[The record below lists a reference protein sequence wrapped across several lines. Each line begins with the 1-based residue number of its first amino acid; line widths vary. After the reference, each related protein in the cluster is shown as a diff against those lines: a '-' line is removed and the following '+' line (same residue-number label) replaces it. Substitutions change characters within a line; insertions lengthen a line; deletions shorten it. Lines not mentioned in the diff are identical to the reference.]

1 MPQPEQQPEPGQ
13 GTKKRKRLWIVGG
26 IAAAIVV
33 AVVVVAV
40 IVAATVIDGST
51 GGQGTAARADGAPA
65 PAGDDMMTVTY
76 EVSGDADRAG
86 NVTYSADENLN
97 LSQRNGVALPW
108 TTDIAFPGTFPAA
121 TLALTAQ
128 SGAEGPGEITCR
140 ILRDGEVL
148 SESTSR
154 GPYAVVTCS
163 GS

>member
-1 MPQPEQQPEPGQ
+1 
-13 GTKKRKRLWIVGG
+13 
-26 IAAAIVV
+26 
-33 AVVVVAV
+33 
-40 IVAATVIDGST
+40 
-51 GGQGTAARADGAPA
+51 
-65 PAGDDMMTVTY
+65 MTVTY

-86 NVTYSADENLN
+86 NITYSADENLN
-97 LSQRNGVALPW
+97 LSQREGVTLPW
-108 TTDIAFPGTFPAA
+108 TTDIALPGTFPAA

-128 SGAEGPGEITCR
+128 SGGEGPGEITCR

>member
-1 MPQPEQQPEPGQ
+1 MTHPEEQPEPGQ
-13 GTKKRKRLWIVGG
+13 GPKKRKRLWIVGG

-33 AVVVVAV
+33 AVVVVA
-40 IVAATVIDGST
+40 TVIDGST
-51 GGQGTAARADGAPA
+51 GGQNPAARADDAPAGAPA
-65 PAGDDMMTVTY
+65 PAGDEVMTVTY

-86 NVTYSADENLN
+86 NITYSADENLN
-97 LSQRNGVALPW
+97 LSQREGVTLPW
-108 TTDIAFPGTFPAA
+108 TTDIALPGTFPAA

-128 SGAEGPGEITCR
+128 SGGEGPGEITCR